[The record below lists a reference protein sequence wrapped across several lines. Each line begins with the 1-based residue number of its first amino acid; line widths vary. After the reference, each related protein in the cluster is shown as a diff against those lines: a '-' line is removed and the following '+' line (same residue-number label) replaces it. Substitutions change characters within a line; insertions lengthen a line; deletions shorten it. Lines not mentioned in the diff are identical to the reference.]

1 MDTQAKIT
9 ETTDTTTSPKTVQV
23 NVTLETPIQRGS
35 GVIDV
40 VTLRKPL
47 AGALR
52 GINLAELLTLRAE
65 SVMLLLPRITTPTL
79 TREDVATM
87 DSVDLVACAT
97 EVVNFLVPAR
107 QLETVKANQAM
118 AMESL
123 SV

>member
-1 MDTQAKIT
+1 MDTQAK
-9 ETTDTTTSPKTVQV
+9 TTDTTPSAKTVQV
-23 NVTLETPIQRGS
+23 NVTLETPIPRGS

-65 SVMLLLPRITTPTL
+65 SVMLLLPRISTPTL
-79 TREDVATM
+79 TREDVAGM

>member
-1 MDTQAKIT
+1 MDTQAKT
-9 ETTDTTTSPKTVQV
+9 TNTTDTTTSAKTVQI
-23 NVTLETPIQRGS
+23 NVTLETPIQRGG

-79 TREDVATM
+79 TREDVAAM
-87 DSVDLVACAT
+87 DPVDLVSCAS
-97 EVVNFLVPAR
+97 EVVNFLVPSK
-107 QLETVKANQAM
+107 QLETAKANQAM

>member
-1 MDTQAKIT
+1 MDTQAKT
-9 ETTDTTTSPKTVQV
+9 TNTTDNTPGAKTVQV

-52 GINLAELLTLRAE
+52 GINLAELLALRAE
-65 SVMLLLPRITTPTL
+65 AVMLLLPRITTPTL
-79 TREDVATM
+79 TREDVAAM
-87 DSVDLVACAT
+87 DPVDLVACAS
-97 EVVNFLVPAR
+97 EVVNFLVPSK
-107 QLETVKANQAM
+107 QLETAKANQAM

-123 SV
+123 GA

>member
-1 MDTQAKIT
+1 MDTQAKT
-9 ETTDTTTSPKTVQV
+9 TNTTDATTSPKTVQV
-23 NVTLETPIQRGS
+23 NVTLETSIPRGS

-52 GINLAELLTLRAE
+52 GINLAELLALRAE
-65 SVMLLLPRITTPTL
+65 SVMLLLPRISTPTL
-79 TREDVATM
+79 TREDVAAM
-87 DSVDLVACAT
+87 DPVDLVACAS
-97 EVVNFLVPAR
+97 EVVNFLVPSK
-107 QLETVKANQAM
+107 QLETAKANQAM